1 MERKE
6 AGRRQAFFHRVGE
19 AMRAIDMNQAELARQ
34 VGASS
39 ATVSDWFSKYA
50 LPEGSKMLLL
60 PRVLKVSG
68 HWLLTGHGP
77 RTPPEMDEAASV
89 LVRGVGVAL
98 GRLEEWVSRERD
110 YWRASTAGGTDVAQD
125 VAATDHVAP
134 HGVPSRDQGSKARR

>member
-1 MERKE
+1 MERQE
-6 AGRRQAFFHRVGE
+6 IERRKAFFARVSE
-19 AMRAIDMNQAELARQ
+19 AMVAIEMNQAELARR

-39 ATVSDWFSKYA
+39 ATVSDWFSKLA
-50 LPEGSKMLLL
+50 LPEGAKMLLL

-98 GRLEEWVSRERD
+98 GRLEEWLGRERD
-110 YWRASTAGGTDVAQD
+110 YWRQSTATGADVADD
-125 VAATDHVAP
+125 VAATDRVARSSKRSP
-134 HGVPSRDQGSKARR
+134 GRDAKGR